1 MGQTVMVPV
10 SFYTQLP
17 IILEKMGFTMLGANL
32 GCHLGKRSPEA
43 AEMMSAPNTEYS
55 ECLRFQTFNIQIFQ
69 DVFHSLNF

>member
-17 IILEKMGFTMLGANL
+17 IILEKMGFAMLGANL

-43 AEMMSAPNTEYS
+43 AEMVRAPNTEYS
-55 ECLRFQTFNIQIFQ
+55 RMSEISDIQYSNISQCLSQ
-69 DVFHSLNF
+69 S